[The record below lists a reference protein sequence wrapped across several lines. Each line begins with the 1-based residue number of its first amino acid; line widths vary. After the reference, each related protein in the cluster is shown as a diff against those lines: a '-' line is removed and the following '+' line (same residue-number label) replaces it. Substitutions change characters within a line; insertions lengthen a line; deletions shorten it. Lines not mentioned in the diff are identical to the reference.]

1 MRDDGFKDFV
11 LEQLCE
17 LDDVDCRSMFGCYGL
32 YLSGEFFG
40 ILDGGDLYFRTDG
53 ETRDKYEQLGSGPF
67 QPNERQTLKNYLEV
81 PPDVVDDRGR
91 LTSWAAEAAA
101 AGRN

>member
-11 LEQLCE
+11 LEQLRE
-17 LDDVDCRSMFGCYGL
+17 LEDVDCRSMFGCFCL

-40 ILDGGDLYFRTDG
+40 ILDGADLYFRTDG
-53 ETRDKYEQLGSGPF
+53 ETRAKYEQLGSGPF

-81 PPDVVDDRGR
+81 PPDVIDDRGR
-91 LTSWAAEAAA
+91 LTQWAAEAAA
-101 AGRN
+101 AGSN

>member
-1 MRDDGFKDFV
+1 
-11 LEQLCE
+11 
-17 LDDVDCRSMFGCYGL
+17 MFGCYGL
-32 YLSGEFFG
+32 YLGGEFFG

-53 ETRDKYEQLGSGPF
+53 ETRAKYEQLGSGPF

-91 LTSWAAEAAA
+91 LMSGRPRSAA
-101 AGRN
+101 AGRSLELDALSCRRARSASAASVSTSS